1 MKLFKDRTFV
11 TLFFVLI
18 FTILSLLL
26 PLHSN
31 ELKKLKEDLFWLNK
45 VYGKEQ
51 YDIVLVGD
59 SRTYKGISPEIL
71 ENYCKGYTVFNF
83 GFSSGRI
90 NRQLLLEAC
99 KKLKPNGAKIFVF
112 SCTPIDLINVK
123 NDHWFDLHKELSS
136 LSKWPEE
143 LYNLKLKLAP
153 WQERKKLIKAKYDSS
168 IYWEKYYKEFGWC
181 ACWQKDIFYES
192 TFRSYREQF
201 AKRPFRKT
209 DLYDF
214 LDNLKWCRENNINV
228 IAFRMIS
235 CPEMDILEDTLSGC
249 NFVDVKNAVL
259 QQGGIWLERPNYLQ
273 FRSYDASHLDYQS
286 AEKFSHWLGKK
297 LKERLNLP

>member
-1 MKLFKDRTFV
+1 M
-11 TLFFVLI
+11 LI
-18 FTILSLLL
+18 FTLLSLLL

-71 ENYCKGYTVFNF
+71 EKYCKSYSVFNF

-90 NRQLLLEAC
+90 NRQLLLEAY
-99 KKLKPNGAKIFVF
+99 KKLKPNGARIFVF

-123 NDHWFDLHKELSS
+123 NDHWFDLYKELAS
-136 LSKWPEE
+136 LNKWPAQ
-143 LYNLKLKLAP
+143 LYNLKLKLVP
-153 WQERKKLIKAKYDSS
+153 WQERKKLIKAKYNFSN
-168 IYWEKYYKEFGWC
+168 YWEMYHKKSGWC

-192 TFRSYREQF
+192 TFKSYKEQF
-201 AKRPFRKT
+201 AKRSFRKT
-209 DLYDF
+209 DLHDF
-214 LDNLKWCRENNINV
+214 LGNLKWCKENNINV

-235 CPEMDILEDTLSGC
+235 CPEMDILEDRLSGC

-259 QQGGIWLERPNYLQ
+259 QQGGIWLERPNHLQ

-286 AEKFSHWLGKK
+286 AEKFSNWLGKK
-297 LKERLNLP
+297 LKKILFKIEK